1 MSEFEEK
8 SDPSQQ
14 EPQEQPEH
22 PYTPRPKWQ
31 IILAWVLFGIMVV
44 GILLYYYWIAY
55 PYA

>member
-8 SDPSQQ
+8 SDLS
-14 EPQEQPEH
+14 PQEQLEH
-22 PYTPRPKWQ
+22 HYTPRPKWQ
-31 IILAWVLFGIMVV
+31 IALAWALLGIMVV